1 MVVPVRGLALVS
13 GSGGT
18 GRTTV
23 ALNLAGKLAAC
34 GQKILL
40 ADLCFGWG
48 GLNNFASRLSTFEE
62 LIDSD
67 GVADKIVSP
76 TDHGFD
82 LLTCVPPE
90 FVDFENDDFKKLAWV
105 LSRISSTYDLVIYDA
120 PSGGHPLSLLA
131 AGMSDRVFLFA
142 RPDANSFGSAYCLL
156 KSLNLEG
163 INSRVRLICNFTES
177 EAHAASLKTRFDL
190 TTDRF
195 LGLKIASGGH
205 ILRQNELYDG
215 DFQLSGISRISQTL
229 IDNLDLTGI
238 VTFQDETSDNSDLNN
253 FPDRIFLRR

>member
-23 ALNLAGKLAAC
+23 ALNLANKLAAC

-48 GLNNFASRLSTFEE
+48 GLNSYASNLPSFED

-67 GVADKIVSP
+67 GIADKVVSS

-90 FVDFENDDFKKLAWV
+90 FLDFENDDFKKLAWV
-105 LSRISSTYDLVIYDA
+105 LSRITSAYDLVIYDP

-131 AGMSDRVFLFA
+131 SGMSDRVFIFA
-142 RPDANSFGSAYCLL
+142 RPDAASFGSSYCLL

-163 INSRVRLICNFTES
+163 INTRVRLIFNLTES
-177 EAHAASLKTRFDL
+177 EAHAASLKTRIDL
-190 TTDRF
+190 ATDRF
-195 LGLKIASGGH
+195 LNFKVASGGF
-205 ILRQNELYDG
+205 ILRNDELMDH
-215 DFQLSGISRISQTL
+215 DFESSGISRISSNL
-229 IDNLDLTGI
+229 IDNLDLAGI
-238 VTFQDETSDNSDLNN
+238 VTFQDETPDNSNMN
-253 FPDRIFLRR
+253 TFPDRIFLRR